1 MTRFNI
7 FALSPQNSVT
17 AIRKYDETI
26 ILIESQPLST
36 IQ

>member
-1 MTRFNI
+1 MIRFNI
-7 FALSPQNSVT
+7 FALNLQTSVT

-26 ILIESQPLST
+26 ILIESKPLSI

>member
-1 MTRFNI
+1 MIIFNI

-26 ILIESQPLST
+26 IQIESKPLSI

>member
-7 FALSPQNSVT
+7 FALNPQTSVT
-17 AIRKYDETI
+17 AIRKYDEI
-26 ILIESQPLST
+26 IIQIESKPLLT